1 MRNWKLEIDFFHI
14 STFFLCKFSANGG
27 SNELGE
33 VPKSNHFCYLG
44 SILQKNGELDEDL
57 NHRIQAGWMKWKSAS
72 SVLCKRRM
80 PLKLKGKFYRTAIR
94 LAMLYGTECW
104 AVKGDE
110 NPSLD
115 VWVLHPTLPRG
126 VDPVSLICIFSS
138 LSNTRPFGSSLA
150 SGSIGTPKL
159 SEFAREQS
167 QDGGHTRNDKIRNE
181 DIRGK
186 IGVAKIER
194 KMRENRGHMRNDKIR
209 NEDIRGK
216 VGAAEI
222 KRKIRENRLWWFG
235 HVKRRPTGASVEDV
249 ITGPRLMAEGVEEDF
264 GRDSK
269 KRIRV
274 LGSNGRR
281 DTEPSSMAF

>member
-27 SNELGE
+27 SNELG
-33 VPKSNHFCYLG
+33 SDHFCYLG

-72 SVLCKRRM
+72 SVLYKRRM

-94 LAMLYGTECW
+94 LAMLYDTECW
-104 AVKGDE
+104 AVNGDE
-110 NPSLD
+110 NALLD
-115 VWVLHPTLPRG
+115 VWVLHPTLSRG

-159 SEFAREQS
+159 SN
-167 QDGGHTRNDKIRNE
+167 GHTRNDKIRNE
-181 DIRGK
+181 DIRDK

-194 KMRENRGHMRNDKIR
+194 KMKENRGHTRNDKIR

-222 KRKIRENRLWWFG
+222 KRKMRENRLWWFG
-235 HVKRRPTGASVEDV
+235 HVKRRRTGASVEDV

-264 GRDSK
+264 ERDSK

-281 DTEPSSMAF
+281 NTEPSSMAF